1 MSSRSSPRVT
11 ATWLC
16 LIIAMMTLSTS
27 VSSQNESQWNVEDAH
42 SSLCGI
48 SENLT
53 FSGTNANTSVSWQ
66 VSLGP
71 RIPESEPSALFRSA
85 VEENVT
91 AWGWEVYTQ
100 QHERHGMNLTNLFA
114 TLNGTGDEER
124 GRIVISAHYDS
135 RNIADKDLN
144 VSNQT
149 LPVPGANDAASGAAI
164 LIELARIIP
173 AMNLSQDIT
182 LFWNDAE
189 DQNDNYT
196 VGAEAWADNLS
207 QVEIDNMESFVLLDM
222 VGDRDLQ
229 LQKIYIGNSTLK
241 SRAQAL
247 GGALGMVNGTVSCA
261 GIDGDGTMQYNITA
275 YVGDDHQ
282 HPDEL
287 GIPTLSFMD
296 PQYGEKVPGTFGEY
310 WHTMEDTPDKVSAE
324 SLGAVGR
331 LVELGLKSEAF
342 VIVVEEQGQ
351 PAQDN
356 STGDGDVEPL
366 EPSKPKSRV
375 ITGLV
380 ILAGT
385 SLFLIV
391 GLIVFAEWKLKH

>member
-1 MSSRSSPRVT
+1 
-11 ATWLC
+11 
-16 LIIAMMTLSTS
+16 MTLSTS
-27 VSSQNESQWNVEDAH
+27 VSSQNESQWNVEHEH
-42 SSLCGI
+42 SSLCEI
-48 SENLT
+48 SESLIFN
-53 FSGTNANTSVSWQ
+53 GTNANTSVGWQ

-71 RIPESEPSALFRSA
+71 RTPGSEPSALFRSA

-100 QHERHGMNLTNLFA
+100 QHESHGMNLTNLFA
-114 TLNGTGDEER
+114 TLNGTGDGEQ

-135 RNIADKDLN
+135 RNVADKDLN
-144 VSNQT
+144 ASNQT

-164 LIELARIIP
+164 MIELARIIP
-173 AMNLSQDIT
+173 AMNLTQDIT

-196 VGAEAWADNLS
+196 LGAEAWADNLS
-207 QVEIDNMESFVLLDM
+207 QYEIDNMESFVLLDM

-229 LQKIYIGNSTLK
+229 LQEIYIGNSTLK
-241 SRAQAL
+241 SRAQTL

-261 GIDGDGTMQYNITA
+261 GTEGDGTMQYNITA

-282 HPDEL
+282 HPHEL

-310 WHTMEDTPDKVSAE
+310 WHTMEDTPDKVSEE

-331 LVELGLKSEAF
+331 LVELGLRTEAF
-342 VIVVEEQGQ
+342 VIVVEDQGQ
-351 PAQDN
+351 SPQDN
-356 STGDGDVEPL
+356 STGDEDDAPS
-366 EPSKPKSRV
+366 EPSEPESRV

-380 ILAGT
+380 ILAGF
-385 SLFLIV
+385 SLSVIV
-391 GLIVFAEWKLKH
+391 GLIVFAEWKLKY

>member
-1 MSSRSSPRVT
+1 MTTRTSPK
-11 ATWLC
+11 ATGAWLC
-16 LIIAMMTLSTS
+16 LLIAMMTLSTS
-27 VSSQNESQWNVEDAH
+27 VSSQNESQWNVEHEH
-42 SSLCGI
+42 SSLCEI
-48 SENLT
+48 SESLIFN
-53 FSGTNANTSVSWQ
+53 GTNANTSVGWQ

-71 RIPESEPSALFRSA
+71 RIPGSEPSALFRSA

-100 QHERHGMNLTNLFA
+100 QHESHGMNLTNLFA
-114 TLNGTGDEER
+114 TLNGTGDGER
-124 GRIVISAHYDS
+124 GRIIISAHYDS
-135 RNIADKDLN
+135 RNVADKDLN

-164 LIELARIIP
+164 MIELARIIP
-173 AMNLSQDIT
+173 AMNLTQDIT

-196 VGAEAWADNLS
+196 LGAEAWADNLS
-207 QVEIDNMESFVLLDM
+207 QYEIDNMESFVLLDM

-229 LQKIYIGNSTLK
+229 LQEIYIGNSTLK
-241 SRAQAL
+241 SRAQTL

-261 GIDGDGTMQYNITA
+261 GTEGDGTMQYNITA

-282 HPDEL
+282 HPHEL

-310 WHTMEDTPDKVSAE
+310 WHTMEDTPDKVSEE

-331 LVELGLKSEAF
+331 LVELGLRTEAF
-342 VIVVEEQGQ
+342 VIVVEDQGQ
-351 PAQDN
+351 SSQDN
-356 STGDGDVEPL
+356 STGDEDDAPS
-366 EPSKPKSRV
+366 EPSEPESRV

-380 ILAGT
+380 ILAGV
-385 SLFLIV
+385 SLSVIV
-391 GLIVFAEWKLKH
+391 GLIVFAEWKLKY

>member
-27 VSSQNESQWNVEDAH
+27 VSSQNESQWNVEDEH
-42 SSLCGI
+42 LSLCGI

-207 QVEIDNMESFVLLDM
+207 QFEIDNMESFVLLDM

>member
-1 MSSRSSPRVT
+1 MTTRTSPK
-11 ATWLC
+11 ATGAWLC
-16 LIIAMMTLSTS
+16 LLIAMMTLSTS
-27 VSSQNESQWNVEDAH
+27 VSSQNESQWNVEHEH
-42 SSLCGI
+42 SSLCEI
-48 SENLT
+48 SESLIFN
-53 FSGTNANTSVSWQ
+53 GTNANTSVGWQ

-71 RIPESEPSALFRSA
+71 RTPGSEPSALFRSA

-100 QHERHGMNLTNLFA
+100 QHESHGMNLTNLFA
-114 TLNGTGDEER
+114 TLNGTGDGEQ

-135 RNIADKDLN
+135 RNVADKDLN
-144 VSNQT
+144 ASNQT

-164 LIELARIIP
+164 MIELARIIP
-173 AMNLSQDIT
+173 AMNLTQDIT

-196 VGAEAWADNLS
+196 LGAEAWADNLS
-207 QVEIDNMESFVLLDM
+207 QYEIDNMESFVLLDM

-229 LQKIYIGNSTLK
+229 LQEIYIGNSTLK
-241 SRAQAL
+241 SRAQTL

-261 GIDGDGTMQYNITA
+261 GTEGDGTMQYNITA

-282 HPDEL
+282 HPHEL

-310 WHTMEDTPDKVSAE
+310 WHTMEDTPDKVSEE

-331 LVELGLKSEAF
+331 LVELGLRTEAF
-342 VIVVEEQGQ
+342 VIVVEDQGQ
-351 PAQDN
+351 SPQDN
-356 STGDGDVEPL
+356 STGDEDDAPS
-366 EPSKPKSRV
+366 EPSEPESRV

-380 ILAGT
+380 ILAGF
-385 SLFLIV
+385 SLSVIV
-391 GLIVFAEWKLKH
+391 GLIVFAEWKLKY

>member
-1 MSSRSSPRVT
+1 MSGRSSPRS
-11 ATWLC
+11 AGTWLC
-16 LIIAMMTLSTS
+16 LVIAMMTLSTS
-27 VSSQNESQWNVEDAH
+27 VSSQNESQWNYENEQ
-42 SSLCGI
+42 SSLCDI
-48 SENLT
+48 TENLI
-53 FSGTNANTSVSWQ
+53 FNGTNANTSVGWQ

-71 RIPESEPSALFRSA
+71 RIPGSEPSALFRSA

-91 AWGWEVYTQ
+91 AWGWSVHTE

-114 TLNGTGDEER
+114 RLNGTGDGER
-124 GRIVISAHYDS
+124 GEIVISAHYDS

-173 AMNLSQDIT
+173 TMNLTQDIT

-196 VGAEAWADNLS
+196 LGAEAWADNLS
-207 QVEIDNMESFVLLDM
+207 QYEIDNMESFVLLDM

-229 LQKIYIGNSTLK
+229 LQNIYIGNSTLK
-241 SRAQAL
+241 SRAQVL
-247 GGALGMVNGTVSCA
+247 GGALGMVNGTVSCN

-296 PQYGEKVPGTFGEY
+296 PQYGEKVPFTFGEY

-331 LVELGLKSEAF
+331 LVELGLRSEAF
-342 VIVVEEQGQ
+342 VITFEEQGHSSE
-351 PAQDN
+351 DN
-356 STGDGDVEPL
+356 STGDGDADPIEPE
-366 EPSKPKSRV
+366 EPESRV

-380 ILAGT
+380 ILAAT
-385 SLFLIV
+385 SLFVIV
-391 GLIVFAEWKLKH
+391 GLIVFAEWKLKY

>member
-1 MSSRSSPRVT
+1 MTTRTSPKPT
-11 ATWLC
+11 GAWLC
-16 LIIAMMTLSTS
+16 LLIAMMTLSTS
-27 VSSQNESQWNVEDAH
+27 VSSQNESQWNVEHEH
-42 SSLCGI
+42 SSLCEI
-48 SENLT
+48 SESLIFN
-53 FSGTNANTSVSWQ
+53 GTNANTSVGWQ
-66 VSLGP
+66 VSLGSRTP
-71 RIPESEPSALFRSA
+71 GSEPSALFRSA

-100 QHERHGMNLTNLFA
+100 QHESHGMNLTNLFA
-114 TLNGTGDEER
+114 TLNGTGDGEQ

-135 RNIADKDLN
+135 RNVADKDLN
-144 VSNQT
+144 ASNQT

-164 LIELARIIP
+164 MIELARIIP
-173 AMNLSQDIT
+173 AMNLTQDIT

-196 VGAEAWADNLS
+196 LGAEAWADNLS
-207 QVEIDNMESFVLLDM
+207 QYEIDNMESFVLLDM

-229 LQKIYIGNSTLK
+229 LQEIYIGNSTLK
-241 SRAQAL
+241 SRAQTL

-261 GIDGDGTMQYNITA
+261 GTEGDGTMQYNITA

-282 HPDEL
+282 HPHEL

-310 WHTMEDTPDKVSAE
+310 WHTMEDTPDKVSEE

-331 LVELGLKSEAF
+331 LVELGLRTEAF
-342 VIVVEEQGQ
+342 VIVVEDQGQ
-351 PAQDN
+351 SPQDN
-356 STGDGDVEPL
+356 STGDEDDAPS
-366 EPSKPKSRV
+366 EPSEPESRV

-380 ILAGT
+380 ILAGF
-385 SLFLIV
+385 SLSVIV
-391 GLIVFAEWKLKH
+391 GLIVFAEWKLKY

>member
-1 MSSRSSPRVT
+1 MTTRTSPK
-11 ATWLC
+11 ATGAWLC
-16 LIIAMMTLSTS
+16 LLIAMMTLSTS
-27 VSSQNESQWNVEDAH
+27 VSSQNESQWNVEHEH
-42 SSLCGI
+42 SSLCEI
-48 SENLT
+48 SESLIFN
-53 FSGTNANTSVSWQ
+53 GTNANTSVGWQ
-66 VSLGP
+66 VSLGSRTP
-71 RIPESEPSALFRSA
+71 GSEPSGLFRSA

-100 QHERHGMNLTNLFA
+100 QHESHGMNLTNLFA
-114 TLNGTGDEER
+114 TLNGTGDGEQ

-135 RNIADKDLN
+135 RNVADKDLN
-144 VSNQT
+144 ASNQT

-164 LIELARIIP
+164 MIELARIIP
-173 AMNLSQDIT
+173 AMNLTQDIT

-196 VGAEAWADNLS
+196 LGAEAWADNLS
-207 QVEIDNMESFVLLDM
+207 QYEIDNMESFVLLDM

-229 LQKIYIGNSTLK
+229 LQEIYIGNSTLK
-241 SRAQAL
+241 SRAQTL

-261 GIDGDGTMQYNITA
+261 GTEGDGTMQYNITA

-282 HPDEL
+282 HPHEL

-310 WHTMEDTPDKVSAE
+310 WHTMEDTPDKVSEE

-331 LVELGLKSEAF
+331 LVELGLRTEAF
-342 VIVVEEQGQ
+342 VIVIEDQGQ
-351 PAQDN
+351 SPQDN
-356 STGDGDVEPL
+356 STGDEDDAPS
-366 EPSKPKSRV
+366 EPSEPESRV

-380 ILAGT
+380 ILAGV
-385 SLFLIV
+385 SLSVIV
-391 GLIVFAEWKLKH
+391 GLIVFAEWKLKY

>member
-1 MSSRSSPRVT
+1 MTARTSPR
-11 ATWLC
+11 ATGAWLC
-16 LIIAMMTLSTS
+16 LLIAMMTLSAS
-27 VSSQNESQWNVEDAH
+27 VSSQSESQWDVEDEH
-42 SSLCGI
+42 SSLCEI
-48 SENLT
+48 SESLVFN
-53 FSGTNANTSVSWQ
+53 GTNANTSVGWQ

-71 RIPESEPSALFRSA
+71 RTPGSEPSALFRSA

-100 QHERHGMNLTNLFA
+100 QHESHGMNLTNLFA
-114 TLNGTGDEER
+114 TLNGTGDSER

-135 RNIADKDLN
+135 RNVADRDLN

-164 LIELARIIP
+164 MIELARIIP
-173 AMNLSQDIT
+173 AMNLTQDIT

-196 VGAEAWADNLS
+196 LGAEAWADNLS
-207 QVEIDNMESFVLLDM
+207 QNEIDNMESFVLLDM

-229 LQKIYIGNSTLK
+229 LQNIYIGNSTLK
-241 SRAQAL
+241 SRAQTL

-261 GIDGDGTMQYNITA
+261 GIEGDGTMQYNITA
-275 YVGDDHQ
+275 YVSDDHQ
-282 HPDEL
+282 HPHEL
-287 GIPTLSFMD
+287 EIPTLSFMD
-296 PQYGEKVPGTFGEY
+296 PQYGEKVSGTFGEY
-310 WHTMEDTPDKVSAE
+310 WHTMEDTPDKVSEE

-331 LVELGLKSEAF
+331 LVELGLRSEAF
-342 VIVVEEQGQ
+342 VIVVEDQGQ
-351 PAQDN
+351 SPQNN
-356 STGDGDVEPL
+356 STGDGDQESL
-366 EPSKPKSRV
+366 EPSEPESRV

-380 ILAGT
+380 ILAGF
-385 SLFLIV
+385 SLSVIV

>member
-1 MSSRSSPRVT
+1 M
-11 ATWLC
+11 
-16 LIIAMMTLSTS
+16 
-27 VSSQNESQWNVEDAH
+27 EDEH

-207 QVEIDNMESFVLLDM
+207 QFEIDNMESFVLLDM

>member
-1 MSSRSSPRVT
+1 
-11 ATWLC
+11 
-16 LIIAMMTLSTS
+16 
-27 VSSQNESQWNVEDAH
+27 
-42 SSLCGI
+42 
-48 SENLT
+48 
-53 FSGTNANTSVSWQ
+53 
-66 VSLGP
+66 
-71 RIPESEPSALFRSA
+71 
-85 VEENVT
+85 
-91 AWGWEVYTQ
+91 
-100 QHERHGMNLTNLFA
+100 
-114 TLNGTGDEER
+114 
-124 GRIVISAHYDS
+124 
-135 RNIADKDLN
+135 
-144 VSNQT
+144 
-149 LPVPGANDAASGAAI
+149 
-164 LIELARIIP
+164 
-173 AMNLSQDIT
+173 
-182 LFWNDAE
+182 
-189 DQNDNYT
+189 
-196 VGAEAWADNLS
+196 
-207 QVEIDNMESFVLLDM
+207 M

-380 ILAGT
+380 ILAGA